1 MRIEVN
7 GTTLFVDVDGA
18 KVVASESGWVDRPT
32 VVLLHPGPGADH
44 SLFKDVSGPRL
55 AEVAQVV
62 YVDQRGD
69 GRSDRASP
77 ASWNLETWAED
88 LRCLLEVL
96 EIERPVLFGA
106 SVGALVALT
115 LASRHPDLPSRLV
128 LTSAVARYVHARSIA
143 EFDRLGGSQAG
154 ETAARYFAAPSE
166 ATWADY
172 IRDCLPLYTRTG
184 IDPEVVARMQMN
196 PAATIN
202 WDAVESKA
210 VDLRETVKSIRR
222 PVFLLAG
229 EDDPSFTMTGAE
241 ELAEALPESVL
252 TFRRYEN
259 AGHGVVRD
267 RRDALEDIVAFV
279 TG

>member
-7 GTTLFVDVDGA
+7 RTTLFVDVEGA

-69 GRSDRASP
+69 GRSDRSTP

-96 EIERPVLFGA
+96 EIERPVIFGA

-115 LASRHPDLPSRLV
+115 LAARHPDLPSRLV

-143 EFDRLGGSQAG
+143 EFDRLGGSRAG
-154 ETAARYFAAPSE
+154 ETAARYFADPNE

-172 IRDCLPLYTRTG
+172 LRDCLPLYTRTG

-196 PAATIN
+196 PAATIS
-202 WDAVESKA
+202 WDAVESKT
-210 VDLRETVKSIRR
+210 VDLRETVGSIRC
-222 PVFLLAG
+222 PVLLLAG
-229 EDDPSFTMTGAE
+229 EDDPSFTMAGAE
-241 ELAEALPESVL
+241 ELAEALPQSLL
-252 TFRRYEN
+252 TFSRYAN

-267 RRDALEDIVAFV
+267 RADALDEIVRFV
-279 TG
+279 TA

>member
-1 MRIEVN
+1 VRIEVN

-18 KVVASESGWVDRPT
+18 KVAASESGWVDRPT

-69 GRSDRASP
+69 GRSDRSTP
-77 ASWNLETWAED
+77 ASWNLDTWAED
-88 LRCLLEVL
+88 LRCLCEAL
-96 EIERPVLFGA
+96 EIERPVLFGT

-115 LASRHPDLPSRLV
+115 LAARHPDLPSRLV
-128 LTSAVARYVHARSIA
+128 LASAVARYVHARSIA

-154 ETAARYFAAPSE
+154 ETAARYFADPNE

-172 IRDCLPLYTRTG
+172 LRDCLPHYTRSG
-184 IDPEVVARMQMN
+184 IDPEVVARMHMN

-202 WDAVESKA
+202 WDAAESKT
-210 VDLRETVKSIRR
+210 VDLRETVGSIRC
-222 PVFLLAG
+222 PVLLLAG
-229 EDDPSFTMTGAE
+229 EDDPSFTLAGVE

-252 TFRRYEN
+252 TFRRYAN

-267 RRDALEDIVAFV
+267 RPDALDEIVRFV
-279 TG
+279 TT

>member
-1 MRIEVN
+1 VRIEVN

-32 VVLLHPGPGADH
+32 VVLLHPGPGADQ

-210 VDLRETVKSIRR
+210 VDLRETVKSIRC